1 MSKKR
6 LLLIIIPAIVLIA
19 GLILF
24 LTTNPH
30 KSEKN
35 ERIESEKIIDTSFE
49 DEYHFDTD
57 FQYYMTSPAVIAP
70 KVQETGS
77 GCVMVHNGF
86 VYTYLQGGSIVP
98 LCSKV
103 NCIHDREPDPDKR
116 RECHACLDDAMIDS
130 DGTTYAYLMA
140 YKDSLY
146 VVYDAETGIDSKGD
160 HCLARLHLDGSSKEV
175 LLKGQSMECP
185 LIHRGYLYYF
195 TLEYA
200 ADSDGIKY
208 KASFHRMNIEKS
220 ILKDECLFN
229 DGRQHGFTGLRAY
242 GSYIWFM
249 MVNGGDILSQVYD
262 IRTGTIIPTDLQTDG
277 YQMYQDKL
285 YRMRHEKLE
294 DNTSSLNISEMDITG
309 KPGKTVLTGIEPG
322 STLQGDKNYI
332 YISDA
337 ENQWEHPETEEVY
350 KVYDKNFNLVD
361 SYRMPNIG
369 DRYISAVPVGGENYQ
384 YLLYTGNEAG
394 KWGLLIFDKKEIGSI
409 KGELCPYNILWYGE
423 TSPEPFKPEPSDQ
436 GTSER
441 NRIPEPTLDSKTS
454 ITYSEITDELFT
466 GKLKRKRYADYMVDY
481 DANIECQVSFTQ
493 DQVSA
498 SVTSQPVEI
507 NPKEGII
514 LLGTCNRK
522 ITKVY
527 GYYTKGEETYVR
539 TVTMSSMNTT
549 EPDTVTLELPEDGD
563 EFIGVKAE
571 VTGVLQEEHWSY
583 PEEELIGDAKNP
595 SSISSQGYSITS
607 YDGMVCTEIENKM
620 DDYELGSITV
630 IEDPEI
636 TYIGPLSEW
645 PEEKKEQTEA
655 VSREEGSN
663 QYAYGRLSMTENRIT
678 CTSGCS
684 LSSEY
689 NEMTGQVIGYY
700 VSGEGVYRIELKGR
714 KSQGKELVLQ
724 VQLPE
729 GGEYFLGAEGYH
741 QVLYSYDENDRSQTI
756 EWSDENEGHTYV
768 GQAGLK

>member
-1 MSKKR
+1 MNKKMKSKKSSKKR

-35 ERIESEKIIDTSFE
+35 ERIEIDTSFE

-130 DGTTYAYLMA
+130 DGTTYACLMA

-195 TLEYA
+195 TLEYT

-409 KGELCPYNILWYGE
+409 KGELCPYKILWYGE
-423 TSPEPFKPEPSDQ
+423 TSMEPFGPEHSGQ
-436 GTSER
+436 
-441 NRIPEPTLDSKTS
+441 
-454 ITYSEITDELFT
+454 
-466 GKLKRKRYADYMVDY
+466 
-481 DANIECQVSFTQ
+481 
-493 DQVSA
+493 
-498 SVTSQPVEI
+498 
-507 NPKEGII
+507 
-514 LLGTCNRK
+514 
-522 ITKVY
+522 
-527 GYYTKGEETYVR
+527 
-539 TVTMSSMNTT
+539 
-549 EPDTVTLELPEDGD
+549 
-563 EFIGVKAE
+563 
-571 VTGVLQEEHWSY
+571 
-583 PEEELIGDAKNP
+583 
-595 SSISSQGYSITS
+595 
-607 YDGMVCTEIENKM
+607 
-620 DDYELGSITV
+620 
-630 IEDPEI
+630 I

-689 NEMTGQVIGYY
+689 NEMTGQVMG
-700 VSGEGVYRIELKGR
+700 
-714 KSQGKELVLQ
+714 
-724 VQLPE
+724 
-729 GGEYFLGAEGYH
+729 
-741 QVLYSYDENDRSQTI
+741 
-756 EWSDENEGHTYV
+756 NEGIV
-768 GQAGLK
+768 